1 MLKNIVF
8 MDKPEEDE
16 LKERLKKARE
26 KLFGLQMQIKD
37 HKVPVLVLVEGWG
50 TAGKGSLIG
59 NLIQN
64 IDPRFF
70 KVAPMED
77 APDEEEKRKRHMG
90 KGMEERRTEEETLAG
105 GGCFWMFGIFGRL
118 DDSKNNARAENG
130 RY

>member
-37 HKVPVLVLVEGWG
+37 HKVPVLVLMEGWG

-59 NLIQN
+59 QIIQN

-70 KVAPMED
+70 KVATMDQPT
-77 APDEEEKRKRHMG
+77 PEELRKPFCAG
-90 KGMEERRTEEETLAG
+90 ILRRYRRPESILFWIPAG
-105 GGCFWMFGIFGRL
+105 WM
-118 DDSKNNARAENG
+118 K
-130 RY
+130 

>member
-37 HKVPVLVLVEGWG
+37 HKVPVLVLMEGWG

-59 NLIQN
+59 QIIQN
-64 IDPRFF
+64 IDPRFLNSGLE
-70 KVAPMED
+70 ASEGL
-77 APDEEEKRKRHMG
+77 RG
-90 KGMEERRTEEETLAG
+90 
-105 GGCFWMFGIFGRL
+105 
-118 DDSKNNARAENG
+118 S
-130 RY
+130 

>member
-37 HKVPVLVLVEGWG
+37 HKVPVLVLMEGWG

-59 NLIQN
+59 QIIQN

-70 KVAPMED
+70 KVATMDQPT
-77 APDEEEKRKRHMG
+77 PEELRKPFLCRYFTKIPEAG
-90 KGMEERRTEEETLAG
+90 KYT
-105 GGCFWMFGIFGRL
+105 FL
-118 DDSKNNARAENG
+118 DSG
-130 RY
+130 

>member
-37 HKVPVLVLVEGWG
+37 HKVPVLVLMEGWG

-59 NLIQN
+59 QIIQN

-70 KVAPMED
+70 KVATMDQPTLEELRKPFFVQVFYED
-77 APDEEEKRKRHMG
+77 TGGRKVYFSG
-90 KGMEERRTEEETLAG
+90 
-105 GGCFWMFGIFGRL
+105 FRL
-118 DDSKNNARAENG
+118 DG
-130 RY
+130 